1 MKAICWAYTEDGRVC
16 RKPATVL
23 DPQRGFL
30 VCQEHAS
37 NREQQN
43 NTQTKQPI
51 MSTTKTRTPPNGAVA
66 DASAP
71 NENRTY
77 RINPETEGK
86 INDWIKA
93 HSKNWA
99 YIQAM
104 PRDRLERTVVLN
116 EVRQLE
122 RRQYVDTDVLQKIK
136 NNPELMAAYD
146 VLLKDVPADR
156 RDEAILNMEREKW
169 MNRRNQSQPQTQTQT
184 RREGVRV

>member
-1 MKAICWAYTEDGRVC
+1 MSAT
-16 RKPATVL
+16 KPK
-23 DPQRGFL
+23 P
-30 VCQEHAS
+30 
-37 NREQQN
+37 
-43 NTQTKQPI
+43 
-51 MSTTKTRTPPNGAVA
+51 PPNGAAA

-86 INDWIKA
+86 IDDWIKA

-136 NNPELMAAYD
+136 NNPDLRAAYD
-146 VLLKDVPADR
+146 VLLKDVPADK
-156 RDEAILNMEREKW
+156 RDEVIVGMEREKW
-169 MNRRNQSQPQTQTQT
+169 LNKKTQSQPQTQTQT